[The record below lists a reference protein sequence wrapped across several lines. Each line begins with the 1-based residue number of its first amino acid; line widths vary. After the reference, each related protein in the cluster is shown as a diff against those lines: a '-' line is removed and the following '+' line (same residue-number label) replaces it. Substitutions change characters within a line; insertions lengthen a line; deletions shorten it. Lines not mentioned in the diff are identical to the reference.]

1 MYPFFSSKSQI
12 LFKQNSHFHVNY
24 TKAKKKKSGK
34 EKSDMRKKPKK
45 DIKAFYENL
54 DCATKSRCGLRPLLC
69 VQSQALFFDLVHRIT
84 VYYDY
89 NGYNFVDI

>member
-1 MYPFFSSKSQI
+1 MLI
-12 LFKQNSHFHVNY
+12 IRKQKKNWKRKKRHE
-24 TKAKKKKSGK
+24 KKKKT
-34 EKSDMRKKPKK
+34 KK

-84 VYYDY
+84 VYSDY

>member
-1 MYPFFSSKSQI
+1 MKPE
-12 LFKQNSHFHVNY
+12 
-24 TKAKKKKSGK
+24 KKKKKVGK
-34 EKSDMRKKPKK
+34 KERKKQHEKKNKNKK

-54 DCATKSRCGLRPLLC
+54 DCATEAQCGLRPLLC
-69 VQSQALFFDLVHRIT
+69 VQRQTLFFHLVHRIT